1 MKKIPEE
8 IKRHRLHGTEIKPV
22 GNNFYLYKVSS
33 KWDKNLK
40 KYRKVNLGYIGRVT
54 AEGII
59 EARHR
64 DGKTKPITFSPGCSL
79 EFGATWLL
87 RTVGSDILDNLQKH
101 FGTDATWIYTV
112 AILRAARHCAF
123 RYLEHYYNVS
133 YLSSVFPE
141 LAMSPSS
148 LSNKMEQL
156 GTRRSIMVNFMR
168 EYIPSQNFY
177 AIFDG
182 TSIVCNSN
190 QISDAQ
196 RGYNSHGCHDPQL
209 NLMYALAL
217 NGEKICPVFYKNY
230 PGSVRDVSAF
240 RNMMYE
246 MGILTA
252 VVLADKGFYSEGNGN
267 ELDTLNIP
275 YIMPLRRN
283 SREYERTPLQYPGTT
298 GFEGRFL
305 HNGRIVWYWS
315 QPCPKDSKRRY
326 FVYMDETLR
335 HMEMT
340 GRMNEK
346 IGKETAD
353 ELKEIQNAQLLF
365 GTFVLKSTL
374 LSAGAEE
381 TYKIYKTREDVE
393 QLFDIYKD
401 EEDFKTTGM
410 HSKETMEATFFLNHL
425 STMLLYKLYEKLQEQ
440 KSLSQYAA
448 SKICDIL
455 WDVRVSNTG
464 THWQLEPIPKLSRKA
479 IVAMGLQPPKDVI

>member
-1 MKKIPEE
+1 MKKIPDE
-8 IKRHRLHGTEIKPV
+8 IKRYRLRGTEIKSV
-22 GNNFYLYKVSS
+22 GNNFYLYRVSC
-33 KWDKNLK
+33 KWDKELK
-40 KYRKVNLGYIGRVT
+40 KYRKVTLGYIGRVT
-54 AEGII
+54 PEGII
-59 EARHR
+59 EAHHR
-64 DGKTKPITFSPGCSL
+64 NEKSKPISYPSGYSL
-79 EFGATWLL
+79 EYGSTWLL
-87 RTVGSDILDNLQKH
+87 RTVGQDILDNLQKH
-101 FGTDATWIYTV
+101 FGSDATWIYSV
-112 AILRAARHCAF
+112 ALLRTARHCAF

-133 YLSSVFPE
+133 YLSVVFPK
-141 LAMSPSS
+141 LPMSSSS
-148 LSNKMEQL
+148 LSNKMQEL
-156 GTRRSIMVNFMR
+156 GMRRDTMVNFMR
-168 EYIPSQNFY
+168 EYIPSKNFY

-190 QISDAQ
+190 NISDAQ

-217 NGEKICPVFYKNY
+217 EEKKICPIFYKNY

-240 RNMMYE
+240 QNMMCE
-246 MGILTA
+246 MGITSA
-252 VVLADKGFYSEGNGN
+252 VVLADKGFYSEANGS

-283 SREYERTPLQYPGTT
+283 SIEYEKTPLLKPGTT

-305 HNGRIVWYWS
+305 HNGRIIWYWT
-315 QPCPKDSKRRY
+315 QPCGEDSKCRY
-326 FVYMDETLR
+326 FIYMDETLR
-335 HMEMT
+335 HMESIGRMT
-340 GRMNEK
+340 GK
-346 IGKETAD
+346 IGNETAE

-425 STMLLYKLYEKLQEQ
+425 STMLLYKLYEKLQE
-440 KSLSQYAA
+440 KNMLKQYAA

-455 WDVRVSNTG
+455 WDVRVSSIG
-464 THWQLEPIPKLSRKA
+464 KEWQMEPIPKLSRKA
-479 IVAMGLQPPKDVI
+479 IIATGFQPPKEVI